1 MASSRQSE
9 VKMKAK
15 HILRPKIYLR
25 EVIMKYGSLFVLI
38 RHDSAEIWG
47 FRYGLT
53 LVIGTQKIMA
63 STGVFVRV
71 VCALNHSTNNFPC
84 SPCIILT

>member
-1 MASSRQSE
+1 MN
-9 VKMKAK
+9 
-15 HILRPKIYLR
+15 LRL
-25 EVIMKYGSLFVLI
+25 VTMKYGSLVVFI

-53 LVIGTQKIMA
+53 LVIDTLKIMA

-71 VCALNHSTNNFPC
+71 VFALKRSISCDPLTL
-84 SPCIILT
+84 SVILT